1 MTDELSAWITES
13 APRALAY
20 AVSLVRNV
28 SVAEDLVQDC
38 YQRLLTKS
46 EVYDLPREGTKL
58 LFKAVTNASI
68 NWTQRE
74 AKSRSLQT
82 LQNDADFPVEKNE
95 LPLQAAASR
104 ELGDAVGIALG
115 ELPVE
120 QRAVI
125 ELHVMGNSTS
135 EIATMLELTAENVRV
150 LRHRARKQL
159 ASKLRP
165 FLENDIK

>member
-46 EVYDLPREGTKL
+46 EEYDLPKDGTKL

-68 NWTQRE
+68 NWNQRE
-74 AKSRSLQT
+74 AKSLSLHAVK
-82 LQNDADFPVEKNE
+82 QNSNFPAAASER
-95 LPLQAAASR
+95 PLQAAVRR
-104 ELGDAVGIALG
+104 ELDDAVGIALA

-125 ELHVMGNSTS
+125 ELHVMGHTTS
-135 EIATMLELTAENVRV
+135 DIANMLELTPENVRV

-159 ASKLRP
+159 AAQLRP
-165 FLENDIK
+165 FLENDTQ